1 MKKILYKL
9 IIFIFGKFGDKII
22 KKIKFFFSLN
32 WLKNKLFNR
41 TIEIKKDTNFYFKVY
56 DVGESSS
63 IRARKFFRS
72 EPDTIEFIDS
82 FDKNSTFIDCGA
94 NIGLYSLYAAS
105 QGHKVLSFEPESV
118 NFYLLNSNILLNSF
132 SNKIKAYPI
141 ALNKNLSF
149 DELYLSKFEWGG
161 SCHTFGR
168 KLDYNLEK
176 FEPEFVQGSI
186 GMSLDLFYE
195 QSKINV
201 DYMKI
206 DVDGNELYV
215 VEGMI
220 NLIKEKK
227 IKKILIE
234 LNLNL
239 KEHIEVKKLLNENGY
254 YLLKQSKNK
263 VNENLIFSK

>member
-1 MKKILYKL
+1 MKKILFKL
-9 IIFIFGKFGDKII
+9 IIFFFGKFGDFII
-22 KKIKFFFSLN
+22 KKIKIFFSLN
-32 WLKNKLFNR
+32 WLRDKLFNK
-41 TIEIKKDTNFYFKVY
+41 TFEIKKDSNFYFKVY
-56 DVGESSS
+56 DVGQSSS

-105 QGHKVLSFEPESV
+105 QGHKVFSFEPESA
-118 NFYLLNSNILLNSF
+118 NFYLLNKNILLNKF
-132 SNKIKAYPI
+132 TNKIKAYPI
-141 ALNKNLSF
+141 ALNKNFSF
-149 DELYLSKFEWGG
+149 NELYLSKFEWGG

-176 FEPEFVQGSI
+176 FEPEFTQGSI
-186 GMSLDLFYE
+186 SMSLDFLYQ
-195 QSKINV
+195 QSKINI

-239 KEHIEVKKLLNENGY
+239 KEHIEVKKIFNENGY
-254 YLLKQSKNK
+254 FLLNQSKNK